1 MKIKN
6 LTAAYDGN
14 IVLDKLSL
22 EIADSGITCFSAP
35 SGSGKTT
42 LLNTI
47 AGLKT
52 DYTGTLEGFPT
63 IIAAVFQE
71 DRLIPQ
77 LTALDNVRL
86 VLEKNSYSL
95 AENYLSE
102 LGLKDYKNHLPAQ
115 LSGGMKRRVAIA
127 RAFAFGKAHPGSLYL
142 MDEPLKGLDSDL
154 KHQVINFIKKEIG
167 KSPGILVTHDPTEAK
182 ILANQTILFTSSP
195 MRPIK

>member
-14 IVLDKLSL
+14 IVLDNLTL
-22 EIADSGITCFSAP
+22 EIADTGITCFSAP

-42 LLNTI
+42 LLNII

-52 DYTGTLEGFPT
+52 DYTGTLEGFPLV
-63 IIAAVFQE
+63 IAAVFQE

-77 LTALDNVRL
+77 LTALDNVWL
-86 VLEKNSYSL
+86 VLEKTAYHL
-95 AENYLSE
+95 AEDYLFQ
-102 LGLKDYKNHLPAQ
+102 LGLKDYKYHLPTQ

-127 RAFAFGKAHPGSLYL
+127 RAFAFGKTHPGSLYL
-142 MDEPLKGLDSDL
+142 MDEPLKGLDTDL
-154 KHQVINFIKKEIG
+154 KHQVITFIKKEIG
-167 KSPGILVTHDPTEAK
+167 KNPGILVTHDPTEAE
-182 ILANQTILFTSSP
+182 ILANQTIIFTSSP